1 MPKNMPLQPFG
12 LAAHLMGRI
21 GADSK
26 VVGAGMDEQF
36 FTAEVKARERSLYR
50 IAVSYMRRD
59 ADAADAV
66 QDALLMAWEKRN
78 SLREPA
84 YFGTWLT
91 RILINACK
99 SRLRRMPREVTL
111 AEMPDAGTREMT
123 EDSLALREALEALDL
138 KYRIPL
144 VLYYLDGYPVKE
156 VARIMRLPVGTVKS
170 RLSRAKR
177 LMKDKLNDP
186 EVFSDETK

>member
-1 MPKNMPLQPFG
+1 
-12 LAAHLMGRI
+12 
-21 GADSK
+21 
-26 VVGAGMDEQF
+26 MDEQF

-50 IAVSYMRRD
+50 IAVSFMRND

-66 QDALLMAWEKRN
+66 QDALLRAWEKRH

-99 SRLRRMPREVTL
+99 GRLRGRPREAAL
-111 AEMPDAGTREMT
+111 AEAMDQGAQETPEDALMIRA
-123 EDSLALREALEALDL
+123 ALDALDL

-156 VARIMRLPVGTVKS
+156 VARIMRLPPGTVKS

-177 LMKDKLNDP
+177 LMQRQLTDQ
-186 EVFSDETK
+186 EVFDDETN

>member
-1 MPKNMPLQPFG
+1 
-12 LAAHLMGRI
+12 
-21 GADSK
+21 
-26 VVGAGMDEQF
+26 MDEQY
-36 FTAEVKARERSLYR
+36 FTQEVKARERSLYR

-66 QDALLMAWEKRN
+66 QDALLKAWEKRH

-91 RILINACK
+91 RILINCCK
-99 SRLRRMPREVTL
+99 SRLRKMPREVPL
-111 AEMPDAGTREMT
+111 PQMEEAGVQMEN
-123 EDSLALREALEALDL
+123 EDSLVIKLALDALDL

-156 VARIMRLPVGTVKS
+156 VARIMGLPVGTVKS
-170 RLSRAKR
+170 RLSRAKK
-177 LMKDKLNDP
+177 LIKDTLIDQ
-186 EVFSDETK
+186 EVFDDETT